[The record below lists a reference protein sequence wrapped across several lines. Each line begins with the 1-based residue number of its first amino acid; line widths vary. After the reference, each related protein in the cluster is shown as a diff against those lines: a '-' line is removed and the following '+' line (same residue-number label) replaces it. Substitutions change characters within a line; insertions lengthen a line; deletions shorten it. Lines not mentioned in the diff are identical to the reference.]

1 MLTIVL
7 TGGGTAGHV
16 MPNIALLPELK
27 KRFGCIHYV
36 GSTPL
41 EESLVRCENIPYHK
55 ITSVK
60 LDRSKLFSNLKIPYL
75 LQKGIKEARELLKL
89 IAPSVVF
96 AKGGYVSLP
105 ACIAAKMMN
114 IPVIC
119 HESDYTLGLAN
130 KIMSVLGAKI
140 ITSFP
145 ETKGGLYIGNPV
157 RKEIYESSRN
167 TPSLPP
173 KLDPKKK
180 TVLICGGSS
189 GSIAINSAVYNN
201 LTELTK
207 KYNVVHI
214 SGKNG
219 NFDIDAKNYLQ
230 FKYCNNFPYYLHLC
244 DLIVCRSGSNT
255 LFEAASLG
263 KPCLT
268 IPLPKSVS
276 RGDQIL
282 NAKSFARQGYC
293 EILPQN
299 ELCSDKFSQSIEKC
313 FAMRPKAL
321 NVGEINKKIVDT
333 IVSYI

>member
-1 MLTIVL
+1 MLTIIL

-27 KRFGCIHYV
+27 KHFGNIHYV

-41 EESLVRCENIPYHK
+41 EESIVSCENIPYHK

-60 LDRSKLFSNLKIPYL
+60 FDRGKLFSNLKIPYL
-75 LQKGIKEARELLKL
+75 LQKGIKESHDLLKL
-89 IAPSVVF
+89 ISPNVVF

-105 ACIAAKMMN
+105 VCIASKMLN

-145 ETKGGLYIGNPV
+145 ETKGDLYIGNPV
-157 RKEIYESSRN
+157 RKEIYKPSSCSH
-167 TPSLPP
+167 SLPNGLNP
-173 KLDPKKK
+173 RKK
-180 TVLICGGSS
+180 TILICGGSS
-189 GSIAINSAVYNN
+189 GSVAINSAVYSNLN
-201 LTELTK
+201 ELTE
-207 KYNVVHI
+207 KYNIIHI

-230 FKYCNNFPYYLHLC
+230 FKYCNNFPFYLHTC

-255 LFEAASLG
+255 LFESASLG

-268 IPLPKSVS
+268 VPLPKTVS

-282 NAKSFARQGYC
+282 NAKSFAKQGYC
-293 EILPQN
+293 QVLFQN
-299 ELCSDKFSQSIEKC
+299 ELCTDKFMQSIEKC
-313 FAMRPKAL
+313 FEMKPKPL
-321 NVGEINKKIVDT
+321 NVEEINKKIADT
-333 IVSYI
+333 IVSCI